1 MGDVDWID
9 RVQDRDKSRDPEN
22 TVVNPQGYIKCG
34 EIRDLLRNC

>member
-9 RVQDRDKSRDPEN
+9 CVQDRDKSTDIEN
-22 TVVNPQGYIKCG
+22 RVVNPQGSIKCG